1 MIDKNTFNALKE
13 STGDDFIIE
22 LINTFLEDTPSQ
34 LEQLRNAL
42 AAQDAE
48 AFRRAAHT
56 IKSNAATFGAHQ
68 LAALARELEMMG
80 RENNLEAGNQLQ
92 ALEEAAEQVMNE
104 LKKLR

>member
-1 MIDKNTFNALKE
+1 VIDINTFNALKE

-68 LAALARELEMMG
+68 LAAQARELEMMG
-80 RENNLEAGNQLQ
+80 RENNLATGNQLQ

>member
-1 MIDKNTFNALKE
+1 VIDKNIFHALKE
-13 STGDDFIIE
+13 STGDDFIVE
-22 LINTFLEDTPSQ
+22 LIDTFLDDTPSQ
-34 LEQLRNAL
+34 LEQLRTAL

-56 IKSNAATFGAHQ
+56 IKSNAATFGANQ

-104 LKKLR
+104 LKSLR

>member
-1 MIDKNTFNALKE
+1 VIDKSTFNTLKD
-13 STGDDFIIE
+13 STGEDFIIE
-22 LINTFLEDTPSQ
+22 LVNTFLEDMPEQVAQ
-34 LEQLRNAL
+34 LKIAH

-48 AFRRAAHT
+48 VFRRAAHT
-56 IKSNAATFGAHQ
+56 IKSNAATFGANQ